1 MPESVRYRSGAV
13 PVLIIVLLYLAAAVL
28 TDPRGEFPL
37 NDDWAY
43 TRSAFKFGSGAG
55 MQVDEWSAPSLVGQ
69 AVYGGA
75 LVRLFGASFTVLRLS
90 TIALSCGVAL
100 LLWFTLAA
108 LQVRRAVSWAA
119 VLSWIFNPVQF
130 CLAFTF
136 MTEVPFLFFVGLAC
150 YLYALHVKSGSR
162 AALLG
167 CGLSLGYGFLIR
179 QVAVLFM
186 GPVLI
191 VLLASPGRPWR
202 RRLQC
207 GAAFAAACGVFV
219 AGYSLWLR
227 GAGGSTPATQRK
239 YELLRQLDVEQLAGN
254 FFGIMFYLSFMLLP
268 LAAAL
273 LPHIWRSFGEFG
285 RRLRLGWPL
294 AMCLTAAAGVAWF
307 SRYSL
312 SVYLP
317 SRAFH
322 SRMPYLLNVLYD
334 TGLGP
339 VTLDPTYYGPPETP
353 TYPGVW
359 RAVTLLV
366 AAAVVPLGSALFLTF
381 ARAWRLRQAE
391 PARAQVAA
399 CATMALLAVAA
410 FEIVFSHTQEG
421 GLFDRHI
428 LTAALPALILAALAA
443 GRGRPA
449 EPVRPGTRAECAAGS
464 AAFLALALLAWF
476 CVAATHDYL
485 AWNRVRWDMGRE
497 LLATGV
503 DPLNVSG
510 GFEFNAWYNYDTF
523 RARGNVGKV
532 YYWWYDSE
540 EFVIAMAPQ
549 EGYRTARVRSYYSWV
564 HRQPVALF
572 LLANDE

>member
-1 MPESVRYRSGAV
+1 MPEIVSSRNQAV
-13 PVLIIVLLYLAAAVL
+13 PVFMIVLLYLAAAAL

-55 MQVDEWSAPSLVGQ
+55 MHVDEWSAPSLVGQ
-69 AVYGGA
+69 AMYGGA
-75 LVRLFGASFTVLRLS
+75 LVRLFGAHFTVLRLS
-90 TIALSCGVAL
+90 SLVLSCGVAL

-108 LQVRRAVSWAA
+108 LQVRRIISWAA

-136 MTEVPFLFFVGLAC
+136 MTEVPFLFFVALAC
-150 YLYALHVKSGSR
+150 FLYARHLKSGSR
-162 AALLG
+162 GSVLA
-167 CGLSLGYGFLIR
+167 CGLALGYAFLIR
-179 QVAVLFM
+179 QMALLFM

-191 VLLASPGRPWR
+191 VLLASPRRPWR
-202 RRLQC
+202 RKLQDGAVFATAC
-207 GAAFAAACGVFV
+207 GAFI

-227 GAGGSTPATQRK
+227 VAGGSTPATQRK
-239 YELLRQLDVEQLAGN
+239 YELLRHLSVEQIAAN
-254 FFGIMFYLSFMLLP
+254 SFGIVFYLSFMLFP
-268 LAAAL
+268 LLVAL
-273 LPHIWRSFGEFG
+273 LPNLWRSRGEFSG
-285 RRLRLGWPL
+285 RARRWWPL
-294 AMCLTAAAGVAWF
+294 ACGLTSAAGLAWF
-307 SRYSL
+307 SRYAL
-312 SVYLP
+312 GVYLP
-317 SRAFH
+317 SRPFH

-359 RAVTLLV
+359 RAVTLLA
-366 AAAVVPLGSALFLTF
+366 AAAVVPLGSAVFVTL

-391 PARAQVAA
+391 PARAQMAA
-399 CATMALLAVAA
+399 CAMLGLLAVTG
-410 FEIVFSHTQEG
+410 FEIIFSHTQEG

-428 LTAALPALILAALAA
+428 LTVALPAMVLVSSAARD
-443 GRGRPA
+443 GRGGG
-449 EPVRPGTRAECAAGS
+449 PGRKEARAERTAA
-464 AAFLALALLAWF
+464 AAALLATALLGGF

-485 AWNRVRWDMGRE
+485 AWNRIRWNLGRG

-503 DPLNVSG
+503 NPLNASC

-540 EFVIAMAPQ
+540 EYVIAMAPQ
-549 EGYRTARVRSYYSWV
+549 EGYRTTRVQSYHSWV
-564 HRQPVALF
+564 HRRPVALF
-572 LLANDE
+572 LLAHDE